1 MDAAASALTRATRL
15 SGAPH
20 HSLGA
25 FFLAAAQRCQRSF
38 EPPKMQRLQGKPKGA
53 TMQVRLITALAVASS
68 LLTVCTVRDARA
80 DYPYTLP
87 VTFHTVASFDP
98 ANSVVPFPTN
108 LLLSGSTD
116 LTLNIPSED
125 PTDFSDPKVA
135 MSALDGFS
143 TVAPWSTTFN
153 QPIAPAS
160 LVPGQTVRMFQV
172 SLTGPGGGVTG
183 VQRELLSPS
192 EFVVALA
199 PSDTTGRTLAIVP
212 TAPLAPQTSYMA
224 VVTTGVTNVGG
235 AAIRAS
241 LPYLLAKRPAPL
253 CTGGVSTVPALPA
266 SQACALEPLRQLV
279 NSQEAAAAAAGV
291 SPGSIAISWVATTQA
306 TTIPLQA
313 IDSVVEQSPP
323 ATTHIAPTGKTL
335 GDLGAGLPPVADI
348 YIGTIDLPY
357 YLSAPSEANPIAP
370 LNQFWHAEAGAYIP
384 QCADFGLDPTS
395 TNVTYC
401 NPFPVATST
410 QTVPMVVTLP
420 NSRSGR
426 SKPAA
431 GWPVVIYQHGIT
443 RNRTDAFAVAGTLAA
458 QGFAVVAIDLPLHG
472 ITDLTNPFYIGNTPF
487 VALGA
492 EERTFNLDVA
502 NNSTGAPGPD
512 GEIDSSGTW
521 FINLQSLLTSRDNLR
536 QGAADLFQLAHAIPS
551 MHYSAGNDFDGS
563 RIAFVGQSLG
573 SMVGS
578 VFLSIEP
585 NVHVGVLNVPG
596 GGIARL
602 LDGSPTFGP
611 RIRAGLSAAGVEPG
625 TPDYDAFMVAA
636 QTAVDSGD
644 PINFAFATS
653 EKNVLLQEVIG
664 GGDVLPDQV
673 IPNTVPG
680 APLSGTEP
688 LIAALGLADITQ
700 TTQAADGIRGAVR
713 FLQGEH
719 GSLLDPTDF
728 PAATAEMHGEMASMV
743 ASNGT
748 VVQVNNPSVI
758 RGPIQ

>member
-1 MDAAASALTRATRL
+1 
-15 SGAPH
+15 
-20 HSLGA
+20 
-25 FFLAAAQRCQRSF
+25 
-38 EPPKMQRLQGKPKGA
+38 
-53 TMQVRLITALAVASS
+53 MQVRLITAAAVAS
-68 LLTVCTVRDARA
+68 LFLTVCTVRDARA
-80 DYPYTLP
+80 DYDYTAP
-87 VTFHTVASFDP
+87 VRFHTVASFDP

-108 LLLSGSTD
+108 LLLSGSAD
-116 LTLNIPSED
+116 LTLNIPSAD

-153 QPIAPAS
+153 APIASAS
-160 LVPGQTVRMFQV
+160 LLPGQTVRVFEV
-172 SLTGPGGGVTG
+172 TLTGPGGGVTG
-183 VQRELLSPS
+183 VVRELASPQ

-212 TAPLAPQTSYMA
+212 TTPLAPQTSYMA
-224 VVTTGVTNVGG
+224 VVTTGVQDAGG
-235 AAIRAS
+235 SAIRAS
-241 LPYLLAKRPAPL
+241 LPYLLAERTSPL
-253 CTGGVSTVPALPA
+253 CSGGASTVPALPA

-279 NSQEAAAAAAGV
+279 NSQEAAATAAGV
-291 SPGSIAISWVATTQA
+291 APGSIAISWVATTQA
-306 TTIPLQA
+306 TTVPLQA
-313 IDSVVEQSPP
+313 VESVIEASPA
-323 ATTHIAPTGKTL
+323 ATTHLAPTGKTL

-370 LNQFWHAEAGAYIP
+370 LNTFWHAAPGAYIP
-384 QCADFGLDPTS
+384 QCAGFGLDPTS

-426 SKPAA
+426 SKPAS
-431 GWPVVIYQHGIT
+431 GWPVVIYEHGIT

-472 ITDLTNPFYIGNTPF
+472 ITDEASPFYIGNTPF
-487 VALGA
+487 AALGA
-492 EERTFNLDVA
+492 QERTFDLDVQD
-502 NNSTGAPGPD
+502 NSTGAPGPD
-512 GEIDSSGTW
+512 GVIDPSGSW
-521 FINLQSLLTSRDNLR
+521 FINLSSLLTSRDNLR
-536 QGAADLFQLAHAIPS
+536 QGVADLLQLAHAVPS
-551 MHYSAGNDFDGS
+551 MHYSAGNDFDAS
-563 RIAFVGQSLG
+563 RIGFVGQSLG
-573 SMVGS
+573 AIVGS
-578 VFLSIEP
+578 MFVALDP
-585 NVHVGVLNVPG
+585 NVNVAVLNVPG

-611 RIRAGLSAAGVEPG
+611 RIRAGLAAAGVEAG

-644 PINFAFATS
+644 PINFAFATG
-653 EKNVLLQEVIG
+653 EKRVLLQEVIG

-673 IPNTVPG
+673 IPNAVPG

-688 LIAALGLADITQ
+688 LIAALGLTDITQ
-700 TTQAADGIRGAVR
+700 TTQAPDGIRGAVR

-719 GSLLDPTDF
+719 GSILDPTDY
-728 PAATAEMHGEMASMV
+728 PAATAEMQGEMASMLV
-743 ASNGT
+743 SGGT
-748 VVQVNNPSVI
+748 AVQVANPSII
-758 RGPIQ
+758 RGPLE

>member
-1 MDAAASALTRATRL
+1 
-15 SGAPH
+15 
-20 HSLGA
+20 
-25 FFLAAAQRCQRSF
+25 
-38 EPPKMQRLQGKPKGA
+38 
-53 TMQVRLITALAVASS
+53 MQVRLITALAVASS

-80 DYPYTLP
+80 DYPYLAP

-98 ANSVVPFPTN
+98 ANGVVPFPTN
-108 LLLSGSTD
+108 LLLTGTTD
-116 LTLNIPSED
+116 LTLNIPSAD

-143 TVAPWSTTFN
+143 TVAPWATTFN
-153 QPIAPAS
+153 APIDAAS
-160 LVPGQTVRMFQV
+160 LVAGQTVRMFQV
-172 SLTGPGGGVTG
+172 NLTGPGGGVTG
-183 VQRELLSPS
+183 VVRELASPQ

-212 TAPLAPQTSYMA
+212 TQPLEQMTSYMA
-224 VVTTGVTNVGG
+224 VVTTGVMNAGG
-235 AAIRAS
+235 APIRAS
-241 LPYLLAKRPAPL
+241 LPYLLAERTGPL
-253 CTGGVSTVPALPA
+253 CNGGASTVPALPA
-266 SQACALEPLRQLV
+266 AQACALEPLRQLV
-279 NSQEAAAAAAGV
+279 NSQEAAAIAAGV
-291 SPGSIAISWVATTQA
+291 SPGTFAISWVATTQS
-306 TTIPLQA
+306 TTVSLQA

-323 ATTHIAPTGKTL
+323 ATTHLAPTGKTL

-348 YIGTIDLPY
+348 YIGTLDVPY
-357 YLSAPSEANPIAP
+357 YLSAPTDTNPAAP
-370 LNQFWHAEAGAYIP
+370 LNQFWRATPGAYIP
-384 QCADFGLDPTS
+384 QCAAFGLDPTS
-395 TNVTYC
+395 TNITYC
-401 NPFPVATST
+401 NPFPAATST

-420 NSRSGR
+420 NSRSGH
-426 SKPAA
+426 SKPAN

-472 ITDLTNPFYIGNTPF
+472 ITDTTNPFYIGNTPF
-487 VALGA
+487 AAIGA
-492 EERTFNLDVA
+492 QERTFNLDFV
-502 NNSTGAPGPD
+502 NNTTGAPGPD
-512 GEIDSSGTW
+512 GEIDPSGTW

-536 QGAADLFQLAHAIPS
+536 EGVADLFQLAHAIPS

-563 RIAFVGQSLG
+563 RIELAGQSLG
-573 SMVGS
+573 SIIGTM
-578 VFLSIEP
+578 FLQIDP
-585 NVHVGVLNVPG
+585 NVNVALLNVPG

-625 TPDYDAFMVAA
+625 TPQYDAFMVAA

-644 PINFAFATS
+644 PINFNIAEAGT
-653 EKNVLLQEVIG
+653 KRMLMQEVIG
-664 GGDVLPDQV
+664 GGDVPPDQV

-688 LIAALGLADITQ
+688 LIAAYGLVDITG
-700 TTQAADGIRGAVR
+700 TTQDPDGIRGAVR

-719 GSLLDPTDF
+719 GSLLDPTDY
-728 PAATAEMHGEMASMV
+728 PAATVEMQGEMASMI

-748 VVQVNNPSVI
+748 VVQVNNPSII